1 MPDAGRTREPC
12 AQKAAHFAHARNH
25 RFSQN
30 TGIPCAMGYG
40 LYAVSSVRRAFCPP
54 SPARLVTCELDPSI
68 GGSGQR
74 DFAVRIERVRLAR
87 RHVHRIPPPTFVT
100 IAKRPSWME
109 RDGERQSHLSEKRKD
124 DIFAS
129 KA

>member
-12 AQKAAHFAHARNH
+12 VQRRVHLCARKQRQVQPKH
-25 RFSQN
+25 RHSLRN
-30 TGIPCAMGYG
+30 G
-40 LYAVSSVRRAFCPP
+40 LRLIRGLLGAPGFLATVARRFVA
-54 SPARLVTCELDPSI
+54 CELDPSI

-100 IAKRPSWME
+100 IAKRPSSSE
-109 RDGERQSHLSEKRKD
+109 RDGSRQS
-124 DIFAS
+124 
-129 KA
+129 